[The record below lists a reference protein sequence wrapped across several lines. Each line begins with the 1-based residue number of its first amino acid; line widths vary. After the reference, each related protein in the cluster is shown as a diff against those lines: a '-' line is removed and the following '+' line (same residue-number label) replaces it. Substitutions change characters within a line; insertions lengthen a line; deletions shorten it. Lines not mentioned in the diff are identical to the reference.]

1 MVSEA
6 VVALA
11 AALVAGGR
19 ELPSRPTRYLV
30 LWGGGP
36 QLAGALA
43 GHGVKAEVHSY
54 WTTVGG
60 RRYRRYKLVVRDER
74 LTARLAG
81 LAGDKARL
89 SALMRRFRDVVL
101 DVIGAVKRMAGWR
114 KLLELV
120 PASLL
125 RRLLG
130 IKPFRRGVYRAWR
143 NRAIARHL
151 KPDWRGWLFL
161 RLRYGNWSRF
171 LWR

>member
-1 MVSEA
+1 VGLQA

-36 QLAGALA
+36 QLAGTLA
-43 GHGVKAEVHSY
+43 GRGVRVEVHSY

-74 LTARLAG
+74 LTARLAR

-89 SALMRRFRDVVL
+89 SALMRRFGDVVL
-101 DVIGAVKRMAGWR
+101 SVLGNMKRMRGWR
-114 KLLELV
+114 KLLDLI
-120 PASLL
+120 PRGTLMRWFGIRPFNY
-125 RRLLG
+125 RRYKLW
-130 IKPFRRGVYRAWR
+130 AD
-143 NRAIARHL
+143 RAIVRAI